1 MSAPDTTPPLLTVRG
16 LAVRFGSGAKHVEAV
31 RSVDLDVYPGK
42 ILGLVGESGS
52 GKSVTARSLI
62 GLAGSGATV
71 SADTMRLGDV
81 DLTGLSTR
89 QWRPLRGAKIGF
101 VLQDALGSLDPVRKI
116 EDEVG
121 DSLRVRPGSTR
132 TERRAKIL
140 DVLARVHLPDAESRI
155 GQRAYQLSGGQR
167 QRVLI
172 AGALVGEPSILIAD
186 EPTTALDPRTQRHI
200 LDLFAEVA
208 ATGVGV
214 LLVSH
219 DLGAISRIADD
230 VAVIHDGR
238 VVETGSTTA
247 VLSDPRHPYTRS
259 LLSAI
264 PGRQPVQHPPPR
276 PQAEPALSL
285 LGVDV
290 SYPST
295 GRRRVD
301 VLRAVNLEVPAGAS
315 IGLVGQSGSGKS
327 TLARVAIGA
336 ADPDAGTV
344 RIFGTERRTA
354 DERTRRALRRRVQLV
369 HQDPLSAFDPRLSV
383 GGLLRD
389 ALRAAGTTDRRVVR
403 TQIRELLDL
412 VRLPDHLATRS
423 PLRLSGGQRQRVA
436 IARALAVGPSVVVW
450 DEPVSALDV
459 STQQH
464 VIELIRELRVE
475 RDLTYLFITHDLGV
489 LREVADHTAVLADGE
504 IVEFASTEALLA
516 EPTTE
521 YGRDLVESLPSLP
534 QLQRTPP
541 R

>member
-1 MSAPDTTPPLLTVRG
+1 MTAPETTPLLIVRG
-16 LAVRFGSGAKHVEAV
+16 LAVRFGSGTTQLQAV

-71 SADTMRLGDV
+71 TADTMRLGAV
-81 DLTGLSTR
+81 DLTGLSAR
-89 QWRPLRGAKIGF
+89 QWRPLRGNEIGF

-121 DSLRVRPGSTR
+121 DSLRVRGGSTR
-132 TERRAKIL
+132 AERRARVVDALK
-140 DVLARVHLPDAESRI
+140 RVHLSDAESRI

-172 AGALVGEPSILIAD
+172 AAALIGDPAIVIAD

-200 LDLFAEVA
+200 LQLLAEVA
-208 ATGVGV
+208 ASGVGV

-219 DLGAISRIADD
+219 DLGAISKIADD

-238 VVETGSTTA
+238 VVETGPTTE
-247 VLSDPRHPYTRS
+247 VLGDARHPYTRS

-264 PGRQPVQHPPPR
+264 PGRHPVQHPPRR
-276 PQAEPALSL
+276 PHAPSALSL
-285 LGVDV
+285 AGVDV
-290 SYPST
+290 SYPAAG
-295 GRRRVD
+295 GRRST
-301 VLRAVNLEVPAGAS
+301 VLHAVNLEVPAGAS

-336 ADPDAGTV
+336 AAPDAGSV
-344 RIFGTERRTA
+344 RILGTDWRTA
-354 DERTRRALRRRVQLV
+354 DERTRRVLRRRVQLV

-389 ALRAAGTTDRRVVR
+389 ALRAAGTTDRRSAQA
-403 TQIRELLDL
+403 QIRELLDL
-412 VRLPDHLATRS
+412 VRLPGSMASRS

-436 IARALAVGPSVVVW
+436 IARALAVDPSVVVW

-464 VIELIRELRVE
+464 VIELIRELRAE

-504 IVEFASTEALLA
+504 IVEFTSTEALLA

-521 YGRDLVESLPSLP
+521 YGRDLVESLPALP
-534 QLQRTPP
+534 ELQRIPP
-541 R
+541 P